1 MGAYDAIVLAG
12 GTARRLGGIDK
23 PALEVNG
30 MTLLDRALAAA
41 AGAERVV
48 VVGER
53 RPTSYPV
60 EWTFEEPAGG
70 GPVAALAA
78 GLACVESQRVLVLA
92 ADLPHI
98 SADIVGR
105 LFAAGDRDVVAV
117 DDEGRRQP
125 LLALY
130 DVERLRAALGVMG
143 TRDRAMRD
151 LLERLDPVGIPV
163 GSAATDCDTWEDVE
177 RARTGV
183 SRSA

>member
-1 MGAYDAIVLAG
+1 MGGYDAIVLAG
-12 GTARRLGGIDK
+12 GTARRLGGVDK

-30 MTLLDRALAAA
+30 MTLLDRSLAAA
-41 AGAERVV
+41 AGAGRVV

-60 EWTFEEPAGG
+60 EWTFEEPPGG
-70 GPVAALAA
+70 GPVAGLAA

-98 SADIVGR
+98 SAVVVGR
-105 LFAAGDRDVVAV
+105 LFGAGDRDAVAV
-117 DDEGRRQP
+117 DDDGRRQP

-130 DVERLRAALGVMG
+130 DVERLRAALGIIG
-143 TRDRAMRD
+143 TRDRAMREI
-151 LLERLDPVGIPV
+151 LERLDPVEIYL
-163 GSAATDCDTWEDVE
+163 GSAAADCDTWEEIE
-177 RARTGV
+177 RARTEV